1 MPKQPPV
8 VATLTTQFV
17 EFIRSTRLEAKTVEE
32 MEKKI
37 AKEIADVK
45 KLKAKEVSEDDCF

>member
-1 MPKQPPV
+1 MAKPAPV
-8 VATLTTQFV
+8 TTTLTTEFV
-17 EFIRSTRLEAKTVEE
+17 GFARSTRLEAKTIEE